1 MSSLLSNLASY
12 KPFTAIVVG
21 DFMLD
26 QNIYGAAE
34 RLSNDA
40 PVPILHASRFEDKP
54 GGAANVALCLIAL
67 KASVQCF
74 GLVGDDREGQILKA
88 QLAGENCDIKGL
100 LEDPTRPTTVKRNM
114 IGLAQHRHPQKMFR
128 LDMESTEPISDEL
141 TVKLLALIESQID
154 SVDVVCLEDYGKGVC
169 TEEVC
174 QRIIKLCRKKNKPVL
189 VDPASI
195 VDYSKYHNATAITPN
210 RSEAE
215 KATGVDTPLEASK
228 IHNAGLAKKLLNDL
242 DLDAVVVTLDKHGA
256 LLEERDQEPILV
268 PTTERSV
275 YDVTGAGDMVLAALA
290 AAIANN
296 LNWFDA
302 VTFANAAAGLA
313 VEVFGAQ
320 PIPFAA
326 VQREILTQSKKLI
339 GKIRSIDELL
349 IEIEVHRQAGHK
361 IVLTNGCFDVI
372 HMGHVQ
378 YLKEAGQCGDV
389 LVVGV
394 NSDQQISKLK
404 GEGRPVHT
412 EKDRLEL
419 LAEFESIDYL
429 IVFDEP
435 TADDLIRQIHPDIY
449 VKGGDYKPEDI
460 VEFKLLNELEIAVR
474 VLAHRPGMGS
484 TEVIKR
490 FVSAARPE
498 ES

>member
-12 KPFTAIVVG
+12 KPFTAMVIG

-26 QNIYGAAE
+26 QNVYGAAE

-40 PVPILHASRFEDKP
+40 PVPILHASRFEDRP

-67 KASVQCF
+67 KADVMCF
-74 GLVGDDREGQILKA
+74 GVVGDDREGQILKE
-88 QLAGENCDIKGL
+88 QLTGENCDIQGL
-100 LEDPTRPTTVKRNM
+100 LEDPSRPTTVNRNM

-128 LDMESTEPISDEL
+128 LDMESTDPISDEL
-141 TVKLLALIESQID
+141 KDKLLKQIESQID
-154 SVDVVCLEDYGKGVC
+154 SVDVVCLEDYDKGVC
-169 TEEVC
+169 TEAVC
-174 QRIIKLCRKKNKPVL
+174 QGIIKLCRAKNKPIL

-195 VDYSKYHNATAITPN
+195 VDYAKYHNATAITPN

-228 IHNAGLAKKLLNDL
+228 IHNAGLATKLVKDL

-256 LLEERDQEPILV
+256 LLEVQGEEPVLI

-275 YDVTGAGDMVLAALA
+275 YDVTGAGDMVLASLA

-296 LNWFDA
+296 LTWNDA
-302 VTFANAAAGLA
+302 VVFANAAAGLA
-313 VEVFGAQ
+313 VEVFGVK
-320 PIPFAA
+320 PIPFEA
-326 VQREILTQSKKLI
+326 VQREILKQSKKLI
-339 GKIRSIDELL
+339 GKVRSLDELL
-349 IEIEVHRQAGHK
+349 IELAVHRQAGHK

-372 HMGHVQ
+372 HIGLLQ
-378 YLKEAGQCGDV
+378 YLKEAGKCADV

-394 NSDQQISKLK
+394 NSDLQISKLK
-404 GEGRPVHT
+404 GEGRPVFT
-412 EKDRLEL
+412 EPERLEIL
-419 LAEFESIDYL
+419 SEFESIDYL
-429 IVFDEP
+429 TVFDEA
-435 TADDLIRQIHPDIY
+435 TAHELIRKIQPDIY
-449 VKGGDYKPEDI
+449 VKGGDYKPQEI
-460 VEFKLLNELEIAVR
+460 VEFKRLEELGITVR

-490 FVSAARPE
+490 FVSATRLSEP
-498 ES
+498 

>member
-1 MSSLLSNLASY
+1 M
-12 KPFTAIVVG
+12 
-21 DFMLD
+21 
-26 QNIYGAAE
+26 
-34 RLSNDA
+34 
-40 PVPILHASRFEDKP
+40 
-54 GGAANVALCLIAL
+54 
-67 KASVQCF
+67 
-74 GLVGDDREGQILKA
+74 
-88 QLAGENCDIKGL
+88 
-100 LEDPTRPTTVKRNM
+100 
-114 IGLAQHRHPQKMFR
+114 
-128 LDMESTEPISDEL
+128 
-141 TVKLLALIESQID
+141 
-154 SVDVVCLEDYGKGVC
+154 
-169 TEEVC
+169 
-174 QRIIKLCRKKNKPVL
+174 
-189 VDPASI
+189 
-195 VDYSKYHNATAITPN
+195 
-210 RSEAE
+210 
-215 KATGVDTPLEASK
+215 
-228 IHNAGLAKKLLNDL
+228 
-242 DLDAVVVTLDKHGA
+242 
-256 LLEERDQEPILV
+256 
-268 PTTERSV
+268 
-275 YDVTGAGDMVLAALA
+275 
-290 AAIANN
+290 
-296 LNWFDA
+296 
-302 VTFANAAAGLA
+302 
-313 VEVFGAQ
+313 
-320 PIPFAA
+320 
-326 VQREILTQSKKLI
+326 QREILTQSKKLI

>member
-12 KPFTAIVVG
+12 KPFAAMVIG

-26 QNIYGAAE
+26 QNVYGAAE

-40 PVPILHASRFEDKP
+40 PVPILHASRFEDRP
-54 GGAANVALCLIAL
+54 GGAANVALCLNAL
-67 KASVQCF
+67 KARVLCF
-74 GLVGDDREGQILKA
+74 GVVGDDREGQILKA
-88 QLAGENCDIKGL
+88 QLAGENCDINGL

-128 LDMESTEPISDEL
+128 LDIESTDLLSDEL
-141 TVKLLALIESQID
+141 ADKLLTQIESQID
-154 SVDVVCLEDYGKGVC
+154 SVDVVCIEDYGKGVC
-169 TEEVC
+169 TETVC

-195 VDYSKYHNATAITPN
+195 GDYTKYHNATAITPN

-215 KATGVDTPLEASK
+215 KATGLDTPLEASQ
-228 IHNAGLAKKLLNDL
+228 IHNAGLATKLLKDL
-242 DLDAVVVTLDKHGA
+242 DLDAVVVTLDKQGA
-256 LLEERDQEPILV
+256 LLQVQGEEPTLV
-268 PTTERSV
+268 PTTARSV
-275 YDVTGAGDMVLAALA
+275 YDVTGAGDMVLASLA
-290 AAIANN
+290 AAIANKI
-296 LNWFDA
+296 NWFDA
-302 VTFANAAAGLA
+302 VVFANAAAGLA

-326 VQREILTQSKKLI
+326 VRREILSQSRKLM
-339 GKIRSIDELL
+339 GKVRSIDELL
-349 IEIEVHRQAGHK
+349 IEIEVHRQADHK

-378 YLKEAGQCGDV
+378 YLKEAGECGDV

-394 NSDQQISKLK
+394 NSDKQISNLK

-412 EKDRLEL
+412 EKDRLGL

-435 TADDLIRQIHPDIY
+435 TADDLIRKIQPDIY

-460 VEFKLLNELEIAVR
+460 VEFELLNELKIAVR
-474 VLAHRPGMGS
+474 VLAHRPGLGS
-484 TEVIKR
+484 TEVIQR
-490 FVSAARPE
+490 FVKASRPE

>member
-34 RLSNDA
+34 RLSPDA
-40 PVPILHASRFEDKP
+40 PVPILHASRFEDRP

-67 KASVQCF
+67 KANVKCF
-74 GLVGDDREGQILKA
+74 GVVGDDREGQILKE
-88 QLAGENCDIKGL
+88 QLTSEKCDIKGL
-100 LEDPTRPTTVKRNM
+100 LEDTSRPTTVKRNM

-141 TVKLLALIESQID
+141 TKELLARIETQID
-154 SVDVVCLEDYGKGVC
+154 SVDVVCLEDYDKGVC
-169 TEEVC
+169 TESLC
-174 QRIIKLCRKKNKPVL
+174 QGIIKLCRAKNIPVL

-195 VDYSKYHNATAITPN
+195 VDYTKYHNATAITPN

-215 KATGVDTPLEASK
+215 KATGVGTPLEASK
-228 IHNAGLAKKLLNDL
+228 IHNAGLAKKLINDL

-256 LLEERDQEPILV
+256 LLEERGQEPILV

-275 YDVTGAGDMVLAALA
+275 YDVTGAGDMVLASLA

-296 LNWFDA
+296 LTWFDA

-313 VEVFGAQ
+313 VEVFGVQ
-320 PIPFAA
+320 PIPFAQ
-326 VQREILTQSKKLI
+326 VQREILNQSKKLI
-339 GKIRSIDELL
+339 GKVRSMDELL
-349 IEIEVHRQAGHK
+349 IELAVHRQAGHK

-372 HMGHVQ
+372 HIGHLQ

-404 GEGRPVHT
+404 GEGRPVFT
-412 EKDRLEL
+412 EPERLEIL
-419 LAEFESIDYL
+419 SEFESIDYL
-429 IVFDEP
+429 TVFDEP
-435 TADDLIRQIHPDIY
+435 TAHDLIRQIKPDIY
-449 VKGGDYKPEDI
+449 VKGGDYKPQEI
-460 VEFKLLNELEIAVR
+460 VEFELLEKQKITVR

-484 TEVIKR
+484 TEVIER
-490 FVSAARPE
+490 FVSAARPA